1 MRIFT
6 VIIILFFSFKASAQK
21 IYGTVF
27 NSQGDLLPYASIT
40 IKGTTKGASAN
51 DKAKFSLNVSPGTY
65 TIVCQNLGYATV
77 EKTVTVKNDTELSF
91 VLTDQKLSMETV
103 VVTNGGEDPAYEVIR
118 NAIKKK
124 KLLF

>member
-6 VIIILFFSFKASAQK
+6 VIIILFFSFKVSAQK

-91 VLTDQKLSMETV
+91 VQIGRASCRERVLMPV
-103 VVTNGGEDPAYEVIR
+103 
-118 NAIKKK
+118 
-124 KLLF
+124 